1 MQIGKATDLGLLRTE
16 NEDSIYISQPAE
28 TAIYGIVA
36 DGMGGHRAG
45 EVASTLAVD
54 AISSYINAHYE
65 CQMTTDDIRTMMA
78 ESFFAANDA
87 IFQQSREEK
96 YRGMGTTTS
105 LCFIVDNQMLVA
117 HVGDSRIYTI
127 GEEIVR
133 LTKDHSLVADLVE
146 KGQITDDEAQIDPRK
161 NVITRAMGT
170 EKIISV
176 DLGIY
181 DYRGEIVLL
190 CSDGLTNHVSEKTIK
205 RVAQETASLQEACD
219 ALVTMANANGGK
231 DNISV
236 IMMKK

>member
-1 MQIGKATDLGLLRTE
+1 MQIGKATDLGLLRLE

-45 EVASTLAVD
+45 KVASTLAVD

-65 CQMTTDDIRTMMA
+65 CQMTVDDIRTMLA
-78 ESFFAANDA
+78 ESFFVANDA
-87 IFQQSREEK
+87 IFQKGQDEK

-105 LCFIVDNQMLVA
+105 LCFLADDQMLVA
-117 HVGDSRIYTI
+117 HVGDSRIYAI
-127 GEEIVR
+127 GEGMSR

-170 EKIISV
+170 EKIINV

-181 DYRGEIVLL
+181 DYKGEIILL
-190 CSDGLTNHVSEKTIK
+190 CSDGLTNHVSEAEIK
-205 RVAQETASLQEACD
+205 RMAQETDDLQEACD
-219 ALVTMANANGGK
+219 VLVAMANANGGK